1 MKVYVNISY
10 QRLETLPS
18 VLILVNISR
27 KVTVVFIFNKK
38 LFNKGHKTR
47 SEYLKLTLGSPFV
60 LRDSHVSGFVNKLN

>member
-10 QRLETLPS
+10 QRFETLLS
-18 VLILVNISR
+18 VLILVNMSR
-27 KVTVVFIFNKK
+27 NVSVPYIFNKK

-60 LRDSHVSGFVNKLN
+60 FTRFARVRFC

>member
-38 LFNKGHKTR
+38 LFNKGHKAR
-47 SEYLKLTLGSPFV
+47 SEYFETHAGITVRFTRFARV
-60 LRDSHVSGFVNKLN
+60 RFC